1 MPIHTYSYTHIRIHI
16 LAYSSTYTNYSRIVG
31 VDAGVGIGAGA
42 GAGAGAAGVTPV
54 VAAVSGRNGVQGSQ
68 HGAQARITAP
78 SIDHT
83 RVGTGRTTLQSE
95 NGAIR
100 LASATKYLSVL
111 IIWRMEHGRVPI
123 CL

>member
-31 VDAGVGIGAGA
+31 VDAGVGIGA

-83 RVGTGRTTLQSE
+83 RVGTGHTTLQSE

-100 LASATKYLSVL
+100 LASTTKYLSVL

>member
-16 LAYSSTYTNYSRIVG
+16 LAYSSTYTDYSRIVG
-31 VDAGVGIGAGA
+31 VDAGVGIGA

>member
-31 VDAGVGIGAGA
+31 VDAGVGIGA

-100 LASATKYLSVL
+100 LASTTKYLSVL